1 MPTSDEW
8 TILRQRATETV
19 ENRRKGRAR
28 IRFVAADGAP
38 IKGLEVEITQKTQDF
53 LFVNLIFDLVQND
66 PPYRPD
72 LFKERF
78 SVLFNFAIF
87 SYSHDA
93 AGILAREKERH
104 GSRQIATAEAGCR
117 LPAPGLPR
125 NAARY

>member
-93 AGILAREKERH
+93 AGIL